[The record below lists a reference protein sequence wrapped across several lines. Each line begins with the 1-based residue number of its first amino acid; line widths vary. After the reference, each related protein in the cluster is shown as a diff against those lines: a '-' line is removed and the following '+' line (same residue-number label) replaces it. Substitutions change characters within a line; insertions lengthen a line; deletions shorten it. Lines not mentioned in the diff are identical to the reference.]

1 MTDSAAMTSP
11 VPEIDYAKAKRWGDK
26 LRTGRGRTVA
36 TIISFGKLL
45 VDAQEDTTH
54 GEWLYALEVAEIH
67 PLDAQRYQR
76 IANSPVLKKTT
87 NLSHLPTAV
96 SSLDFLAGQQTE
108 LVEELI
114 EKGLGVPRCD
124 DPGAEAGVL
133 NPDRRRHRTQA
144 VEFTVRST
152 SSRRQRTS
160 APSSWCTPRTRLKKS
175 GRGQPLSTRR
185 LRTRVPSSGGLRR
198 PSTSGWS
205 CRITEAVMWLPLDPL
220 AGWFKHLFMER
231 VLVLIPEMKLGGVRV
246 CRLYLGDRPDDFDE
260 KFGILGTVIVQ
271 YTRKAPRA
279 KSKRQLGLSMS
290 KAYGSSGL
298 GHPRRRAD
306 RGSAAAPLGVWRI
319 RGPGADG

>member
-67 PLDAQRYQR
+67 PRDAQRYQR
-76 IANSPVLKKTT
+76 IANSPVLKETT

-114 EKGLGVPRCD
+114 EKGWVYPDVTTRELKQ
-124 DPGAEAGVL
+124 GVL
-133 NPDRRRHRTQA
+133 TLTGGATGPKRWSYCPLDIQQKAANFGAKFVVHAEDQIKEEWKGSAFVDPPTADKGSIQRWIEKTKY
-144 VEFTVRST
+144 EW
-152 SSRRQRTS
+152 RQ
-160 APSSWCTPRTRLKKS
+160 
-175 GRGQPLSTRR
+175 G
-185 LRTRVPSSGGLRR
+185 
-198 PSTSGWS
+198 
-205 CRITEAVMWLPLDPL
+205 RITEAVMWLPLDPL

-231 VLVLIPEMKLGGVRV
+231 VLVLIPEMKLGGARV
-246 CRLYLGDRPDDFDE
+246 CLVYLGDRPDDFDE

-271 YTRKAPRA
+271 YTRKSAP
-279 KSKRQLGLSMS
+279 SEVE
-290 KAYGSSGL
+290 
-298 GHPRRRAD
+298 
-306 RGSAAAPLGVWRI
+306 APVGIIDV
-319 RGPGADG
+319 